1 MLPLSGFP
9 LLKNWNDAPTRMST
23 NLDDVCIYLVAIN
36 VKQDIQLSLTNRATH
51 LYKCNGMGGLLKH
64 APPHVCY
71 HAEFGRS
78 ALKDVGINTGEP
90 RKLGSAETP
99 LSWNG
104 RRGWVHVSPR
114 HMLGYH
120 VKFDSSAIKVYK

>member
-1 MLPLSGFP
+1 
-9 LLKNWNDAPTRMST
+9 MSK
-23 NLDDVCIYLVAIN
+23 NLDDMCFYLVAIN

-51 LYKCNGMGGLLKH
+51 LYKCNVMGGLLKH

-99 LSWNG
+99 LSGDG
-104 RRGWVHVSPR
+104 RCG
-114 HMLGYH
+114 
-120 VKFDSSAIKVYK
+120 